1 MLAGW
6 NIYTASVWM
15 PVVTISTLDG
25 AGGTTTGGKT
35 FILGISSTV
44 SLKSSTKKE
53 SGIYLILITS

>member
-6 NIYTASVWM
+6 NIYTGSVCM
-15 PVVTISTLDG
+15 PVVTISALGG
-25 AGGTTTGGKT
+25 AGGTNTGGNT